1 MQERQTF
8 TRAVTSP
15 APPATQAPAPA
26 DSGHGSHGG
35 RPTPGMGG
43 GASSFKLSTFSS
55 LRHRDYRYLWL
66 GVLFSGCGQWIQQV
80 TLSWMVYDMTG
91 SAVQLGAINGMRS
104 IPFLISGPLA
114 GVAADRW
121 DRKTIM
127 AASQALL
134 LVTSLAMA
142 LLIMTGLIE
151 VWHLYAFT
159 LITGVSWSFNM
170 PVRQALVPAL
180 VPKEDLLNAVALNS
194 AAFNMTRI
202 VGPSLGGLMIAWFGV
217 ANNFLAQAVV
227 YGGVVAMIMMMNVPA
242 LARGGI
248 KKSMGGDLKEGL
260 SYVWNEKPVLTLML
274 LALIP
279 MVFSMPY
286 VSLMPMFARDV
297 LNSGPE
303 GLGLLMAA
311 PGIGALVATFTLASL
326 QNFRRKGLLLISA
339 VTMLGFFL
347 ILFSQ
352 SSWMPLS
359 LALLTLVGACQI
371 SFMATNNTLLQ
382 LLVPDELRGRVMSIY
397 MLDQGLMPL
406 GSLFAGV
413 MAAGMGAPFAVT
425 VMGAIV
431 VVLALGAFVRV
442 PAIRRME

>member
-1 MQERQTF
+1 MQDRQTV
-8 TRAVTSP
+8 TRPTAISP
-15 APPATQAPAPA
+15 ATVPQPSAAPDHNA
-26 DSGHGSHGG
+26 HGG
-35 RPTPGMGG
+35 RPTPGMGSG
-43 GASSFKLSTFSS
+43 FRLSTFAS
-55 LRHRDYRYLWL
+55 LRHRDYRYLWI

-91 SAVQLGAINGMRS
+91 DAIQLGAINGMRS
-104 IPFLISGPLA
+104 IPFLIAGPLA

-127 AASQALL
+127 AASQGLL
-134 LVTSLAMA
+134 LISALAMA
-142 LLIMTGLIE
+142 LLIMAGLIE

-159 LITGVSWSFNM
+159 LATGIAWSFNM

-194 AAFNMTRI
+194 AAFNLTRI
-202 VGPSLGGLMIAWFGV
+202 VGPSLGGLLIAWFGV
-217 ANNFLAQAVV
+217 ANNFILQAVV
-227 YGGVVAMIMMMNVPA
+227 YAGVVAMIMMMHVPA
-242 LARGGI
+242 LIRGGM
-248 KKSMGGDLKEGL
+248 KKSVRGDLAEGL
-260 SYVWNEKPVLTLML
+260 RYVWTDSAVLTLMV

-311 PGIGALVATFTLASL
+311 PGIGALAATFTLASL
-326 QNFRRKGLLLISA
+326 NNFRRKGLLLISA
-339 VTMLGFFL
+339 VTMLGVFL
-347 ILFSQ
+347 VLFSQ

-359 LALLTLVGACQI
+359 LLLLAVVGACQI

-406 GSLFAGV
+406 GSMLAGV
-413 MAAGMGAPFAVT
+413 LAAGMGAPAAVT
-425 VMGAIV
+425 IMGAIV
-431 VVLALGAFVRV
+431 VVLATGAFVKV